1 LERREKR
8 QVRDSALT
16 EVAFRRYFPA
26 SWFSSLGS
34 WMLRFLL
41 GWSAWDL
48 TSSATWVGITA
59 ALMLAPA
66 LVLSPWF
73 GILSDRINPRSG
85 LVVSMF
91 VHGFIAL
98 GGASALWVGVFG
110 IPILLALALAMG
122 VVTSGHSPMR
132 LALIPLLVKRAALPS
147 AVGLSATT
155 FNVARILGPALGA
168 ALITLSGPGLAFML
182 ASAMFTIAAI
192 ILLKLRGVGIREPR
206 PREPFVQQFK
216 AGIRYVRDEPAIQ
229 LIFAFTVLNGVLGRT
244 VVELLPAF
252 AGGFLGGGS
261 RELAT
266 LTASAGLGSIVGG
279 LILTRQQ
286 ADVAR
291 LLNLVTLAIAAAV
304 LLMLGLFLGSN
315 LYRLG
320 ALIFALSLVTTIA
333 GTGCQTIIQLCL
345 VESYRGRVLSLW
357 TLFAMGAPAIASACL
372 GVLTDSFGYTAVFTM
387 TAGAGGLT
395 LLLLY
400 SRRSSLS
407 QP

>member
-1 LERREKR
+1 MERREKR
-8 QVRDSALT
+8 QVRQSALN

-48 TSSATWVGITA
+48 TLSASWVGITA

-73 GILSDRINPRSG
+73 GILSDRINPRYG
-85 LVVSMF
+85 LVVSMV
-91 VHGFIAL
+91 VHGLIAL
-98 GGASALWVGVFG
+98 GGAVALWAGAFG
-110 IPILLALALAMG
+110 TPILLSLALAMG

-132 LALIPLLVKRAALPS
+132 LALIPLLVERAALPS

-155 FNVARILGPALGA
+155 FNIARILGPALGA
-168 ALITLSGPGLAFML
+168 ALIAGFGPALAFML
-182 ASAMFTIAAI
+182 ATVMFAIAAV
-192 ILLKLRGVGIREPR
+192 ILLKLHGIGFREPR
-206 PREPFVQQFK
+206 PREPFMQQFI
-216 AGIRYVRDEPAIQ
+216 AGLRYVRREPAIQ

-286 ADVAR
+286 ADTER
-291 LLNLVTLAIAAAV
+291 LLNLVAQAIAGAA
-304 LLMLGLFLGSN
+304 LLILGLFLGSD

-333 GTGCQTIIQLCL
+333 GTGCQTIIQLSL
-345 VESYRGRVLSLW
+345 LESYRGRVLSLW
-357 TLFAMGAPAIASACL
+357 TLFAMGAPALGSACL
-372 GVLTDSFGYTAVFTM
+372 GILTDIFGYTVVFTI
-387 TAGAGGLT
+387 TAGAGFLM

-407 QP
+407 GS

>member
-1 LERREKR
+1 
-8 QVRDSALT
+8 
-16 EVAFRRYFPA
+16 
-26 SWFSSLGS
+26 
-34 WMLRFLL
+34 MLRFLL

-48 TSSATWVGITA
+48 TLSASWVGVTA

-73 GILSDRINPRSG
+73 GILSDRINPRHG
-85 LVVSMF
+85 LVASMV
-91 VHGFIAL
+91 VHGVIAL
-98 GGASALWVGVFG
+98 GGAVALWANTFG
-110 IPILLALALAMG
+110 IPILLSLALAMG

-132 LALIPLLVKRAALPS
+132 LALIPLLVERAALPS

-155 FNVARILGPALGA
+155 FNIARILGPALGA
-168 ALITLSGPGLAFML
+168 ALIAGSGPGLAFML
-182 ASAMFTIAAI
+182 ATLMFVIAAV
-192 ILLKLRGVGIREPR
+192 ILLKLHGIGVREPR
-206 PREPFVQQFK
+206 PREPFVQQFA
-216 AGIRYVRDEPAIQ
+216 AGLRYVRGEPAIQ

-286 ADVAR
+286 ADTER
-291 LLNLVTLAIAAAV
+291 LLNLVAGAIAGAA
-304 LLMLGLFLGSN
+304 LLILGLFLGSD

-333 GTGCQTIIQLCL
+333 GTGCQTIIQLSL
-345 VESYRGRVLSLW
+345 LESYRGRVLSLW
-357 TLFAMGAPAIASACL
+357 TLLAMGAPALGSACL
-372 GVLTDSFGYTAVFTM
+372 GMLTDIFGYTAVFTV
-387 TAGAGGLT
+387 TAGAGWLM

-400 SRRSSLS
+400 SRRSRLS
-407 QP
+407 GS

>member
-1 LERREKR
+1 MERREKR
-8 QVRDSALT
+8 QVRQSALN

-48 TSSATWVGITA
+48 TLSASWVGITA

-73 GILSDRINPRSG
+73 GILSDRINPCYG
-85 LVVSMF
+85 LVVSMV
-91 VHGFIAL
+91 VHGLIAL
-98 GGASALWVGVFG
+98 GGAVALWAGAFG
-110 IPILLALALAMG
+110 TPILLSLALAMG

-132 LALIPLLVKRAALPS
+132 LALIPLLVERAALPS

-155 FNVARILGPALGA
+155 FNIARILGPALGA
-168 ALITLSGPGLAFML
+168 ALIAGFGPGLAFML
-182 ASAMFTIAAI
+182 ATVMFAIAAV
-192 ILLKLRGVGIREPR
+192 ILLKLHGIGVREPR
-206 PREPFVQQFK
+206 PREPFMQQFI
-216 AGIRYVRDEPAIQ
+216 AGLRYVRREPAIQ
-229 LIFAFTVLNGVLGRT
+229 LIFAFTILNGVLGRT

-286 ADVAR
+286 ADTER
-291 LLNLVTLAIAAAV
+291 LLNLVAQGIAGAA
-304 LLMLGLFLGSN
+304 LLILGLFLGSD

-333 GTGCQTIIQLCL
+333 GTGCQTIIQLSL
-345 VESYRGRVLSLW
+345 LESYRGRVLSLW
-357 TLFAMGAPAIASACL
+357 TLFAMGAPALGSACL
-372 GVLTDSFGYTAVFTM
+372 GILTDIFGYTVVFTI
-387 TAGAGGLT
+387 TAGAGFLM

-407 QP
+407 GS

>member
-1 LERREKR
+1 MERREKR
-8 QVRDSALT
+8 QVRQSALN

-41 GWSAWDL
+41 GWSAWEL
-48 TSSATWVGITA
+48 TASASWVGITA

-66 LVLSPWF
+66 LLLSPWF
-73 GILSDRINPRSG
+73 GIVSDRINPRHG
-85 LVVSMF
+85 LVVSML
-91 VHGFIAL
+91 VHGLIAL
-98 GGASALWVGVFG
+98 GGAVALWAGAFG
-110 IPILLALALAMG
+110 TPILLFLALAMG

-132 LALIPLLVKRAALPS
+132 LALIPLLVERAALPS

-168 ALITLSGPGLAFML
+168 AIIAGSGPVLAFML
-182 ASAMFTIAAI
+182 ASIMFAIAAA
-192 ILLKLRGVGIREPR
+192 ILLQLHGIGVREPR
-206 PREPFVQQFK
+206 PREPFVQQFT
-216 AGIRYVRDEPAIQ
+216 AGIRYVRTEPAIQ

-261 RELAT
+261 KELAT

-279 LILTRQQ
+279 LFLTRQQ
-286 ADVAR
+286 ADIPR
-291 LLNLVTLAIAAAV
+291 LLNLVALAIAGAT
-304 LLMLGLFLGSN
+304 LLMLCLFLGSDV
-315 LYRLG
+315 YRLG

-345 VESYRGRVLSLW
+345 IESYRGRVLSLW
-357 TLFAMGAPAIASACL
+357 TLLAMGAPALGSASL
-372 GVLTDSFGYTAVFTM
+372 GVLTDIFGYTAVFTA
-387 TAGAGGLT
+387 TAVAGGLM

-400 SRRSSLS
+400 SRRASLS
-407 QP
+407 E

>member
-1 LERREKR
+1 MERREKR
-8 QVRDSALT
+8 QVRRSALS

-48 TSSATWVGITA
+48 TLSATWVGITA

-66 LVLSPWF
+66 LLLSPWF

-85 LVVSMF
+85 LVASMF
-91 VHGFIAL
+91 IHGFIAL
-98 GGASALWVGVFG
+98 AGVVALWAGVFG
-110 IPILLALALAMG
+110 VPVLLSLALAMG

-132 LALIPLLVKRAALPS
+132 LALIPLLVERAALPS

-155 FNVARILGPALGA
+155 FNIARILGPALGA
-168 ALITLSGPGLAFML
+168 ALIAGSGPELAFML
-182 ASAMFTIAAI
+182 ASIMFAIAAA
-192 ILLKLRGVGIREPR
+192 ILIKLHGVGVREPR
-206 PREPFVQQFK
+206 PREPYVQQFK
-216 AGIRYVRDEPAIQ
+216 AGIRYVREEPAIQ
-229 LIFAFTVLNGVLGRT
+229 LIFAFTILNGVLGRT

-252 AGGFLGGGS
+252 AGGFLGGGA

-279 LILTRQQ
+279 LVMTRQQ
-286 ADVAR
+286 ADTAR
-291 LLNLVTLAIAAAV
+291 LLSLVAMAIAAAA
-304 LLMLGLFLGSN
+304 LLILGLFLGSN

-333 GTGCQTIIQLCL
+333 GTGCQTIIQLRL

-357 TLFAMGAPAIASACL
+357 TLFAMGAPAIGSACL
-372 GVLTDSFGYTAVFTM
+372 GVLTDSFGYTVVFTI
-387 TAGAGGLT
+387 TAGAGWLV
-395 LLLLY
+395 LWLLY
-400 SRRSSLS
+400 ARRSSLS
-407 QP
+407 